1 MMTVPRT
8 VTSITDPIILA
19 VPHLLLPLSFPSPP
33 LRPVSLCP
41 PIPQIDVTYNVP
53 DPVAKPSFQLLVNLQ
68 EPEAEQQRPPSPAS
82 SADDDDPAADQH
94 HQEYQ
99 VTLEVCT
106 R

>member
-1 MMTVPRT
+1 MPLPSLPPR
-8 VTSITDPIILA
+8 
-19 VPHLLLPLSFPSPP
+19 PLSPYP
-33 LRPVSLCP
+33 LTS
-41 PIPQIDVTYNVP
+41 PQIDVTYNVP
-53 DPVAKPSFQLLVNLQ
+53 DPVAKASFQLLVNLQ
-68 EPEAEQQRPPSPAS
+68 EPEAQQRRPSGPAS